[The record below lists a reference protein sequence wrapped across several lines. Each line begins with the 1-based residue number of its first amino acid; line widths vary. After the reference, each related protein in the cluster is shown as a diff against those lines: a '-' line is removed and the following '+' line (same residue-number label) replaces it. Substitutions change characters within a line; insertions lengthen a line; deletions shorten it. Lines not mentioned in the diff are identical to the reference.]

1 MTFLILG
8 SALFSVGGLGC
19 LLCLAK
25 RADRK
30 MDRYDRRETDVQASN
45 VQGSNAQG
53 SGGLGKPLLSQ
64 VAAVG
69 RGASTSFMV

>member
-1 MTFLILG
+1 
-8 SALFSVGGLGC
+8 
-19 LLCLAK
+19 
-25 RADRK
+25 